1 MVCSLIGAFLL
12 VYVAVITF
20 MNILG
25 YPLSKFMLDY
35 QYPFLSIKKNCLFA
49 FIIQLCAMLTLL
61 QAGHI
66 IGFILPIFLI
76 QVLCIFLSIF
86 LSIVTLFYWYSHD
99 QEKRFVMAPLLSL
112 ITLCFYLTIFNTY

>member
-35 QYPFLSIKKNCLFA
+35 QYPFLSLHKNYLLA

-66 IGFILPIFLI
+66 IGFILPVFLI
-76 QVLCIFLSIF
+76 QILCIFLSIF
-86 LSIVTLFYWYSHD
+86 LSIITLFYWYSPD
-99 QEKRFVMAPLLSL
+99 QEKRFFMAPLLSL

>member
-35 QYPFLSIKKNCLFA
+35 QYPFFIKKRIVYLLLLYNCV
-49 FIIQLCAMLTLL
+49 QC
-61 QAGHI
+61 
-66 IGFILPIFLI
+66 
-76 QVLCIFLSIF
+76 
-86 LSIVTLFYWYSHD
+86 
-99 QEKRFVMAPLLSL
+99 
-112 ITLCFYLTIFNTY
+112 

>member
-35 QYPFLSIKKNCLFA
+35 QYPFFIYKKELSI
-49 FIIQLCAMLTLL
+49 
-61 QAGHI
+61 
-66 IGFILPIFLI
+66 
-76 QVLCIFLSIF
+76 
-86 LSIVTLFYWYSHD
+86 
-99 QEKRFVMAPLLSL
+99 
-112 ITLCFYLTIFNTY
+112 CFYYTIVCNVNSFTSWTYHCFYFTSFFDSSFMYFFKHLFIHCNAILLVFS

>member
-66 IGFILPIFLI
+66 IGFILPIFDSS
-76 QVLCIFLSIF
+76 FMYF
-86 LSIVTLFYWYSHD
+86 FKHLFIHCN
-99 QEKRFVMAPLLSL
+99 AILLVFSRSGK
-112 ITLCFYLTIFNTY
+112 TLCYGSFT